1 MKFKYY
7 ALFAALFSTA
17 SCSKELEINP
27 GIDNFKV
34 NTSSVTY
41 KVGEDVN
48 FEFEGNPNLITFF
61 SGEVFS
67 DYTFKDGRVL
77 DSEGLDLS
85 FTTANPTATGAQS
98 NQFSVMASTDFN
110 GNYSDFSSVQQATW
124 IDISNRFTY
133 GTSATFVASGTKSV
147 ADLVVPGKPLF
158 IAYKYLTKPQATFGV
173 VRNWYVQG
181 FSLTCNTSVGTLTL
195 IDMNNVGFRIV
206 DQNPETAPS
215 RSAVSLTRVTLFGN
229 EFTPENDPQSEHWA
243 ISKPIYTGKIDN
255 GPDRPISIKGNADAQ
270 LKKYTYNYTKKG
282 VYQVYFVATNMN
294 VYNRQDVVRKL
305 EITITD

>member
-1 MKFKYY
+1 MNIKYY
-7 ALFAALFSTA
+7 TLLLIMIVSG

-27 GIDNFKV
+27 GIENFKV
-34 NTSSVTY
+34 ATTTLTY

-67 DYTFKDGRVL
+67 DYAFKDGRIVES
-77 DSEGLDLS
+77 DGLDLS
-85 FTTANPTATGAQS
+85 FTTANPTATGAQT
-98 NQFSVMASTDFN
+98 NQLSVMASTDFN
-110 GNYSDFSSVQQATW
+110 GNYNDFASVQQATW
-124 IDISNRFTY
+124 TDISSRFVY
-133 GTSATFVASGTKSV
+133 GTSATFVASGTKSIT
-147 ADLVVPGKPLF
+147 DLVVNGKPLY
-158 IAYKYLTKPQATFGV
+158 IAYRYTTKPQATFGV

-181 FSLTCNTSVGTLTL
+181 FSITSNTTVGTLTL
-195 IDMNNVGFRIV
+195 TDMNNIGFRIV
-206 DQNPETAPS
+206 DQNPETAPA
-215 RSAVSLTRVTLFGN
+215 RSSVSLTRVTLFGN
-229 EFTPENDPQSEHWA
+229 EFTAENDPQSIHWA

-255 GPDRPISIKGNADAQ
+255 GPDRPLSIKANADAL

-294 VYNRQDVVRKL
+294 VYDRKNVVRKL